1 MLRILNIAQRQHLV
15 SAGLVRRE
23 QPVADS
29 ELPFCYLG
37 HVTRQEV
44 SATSRPRARLLP
56 AIEVERRAVDAGL
69 LDLRMPI
76 GKSKTFRTARSALGV
91 KTQQQPGKRAGGWI
105 WSLPNEA
112 PSDAQRPLPSPTFLD
127 GAISFVA
134 PLHGRG

>member
-56 AIEVERRAVDAGL
+56 AIERRAIQAGL
-69 LDLRMPI
+69 LEPGMPI
-76 GKSKTFRTARSALGV
+76 GKSKTFRVARSALGV

-105 WSLPNEA
+105 WCLPDQA
-112 PSDAQRPLPSPTFLD
+112 TSDAQRPAATSD
-127 GAISFVA
+127 CGQ
-134 PLHGRG
+134 